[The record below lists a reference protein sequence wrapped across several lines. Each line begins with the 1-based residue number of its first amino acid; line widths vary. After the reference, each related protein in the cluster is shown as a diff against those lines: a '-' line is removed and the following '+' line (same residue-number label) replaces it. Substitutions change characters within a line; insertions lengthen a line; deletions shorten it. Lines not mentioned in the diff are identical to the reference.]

1 MPDHGQVNRVSCIAG
16 VVLAC
21 CVCLGCGPPPPQPPA
36 AQGERVATALAGITQ
51 ACGLSYQERAL
62 PPPPDLGTLEVAASK
77 AAHQLADVYRLNPNW
92 IYQGETLTA
101 VVALAIRGMRECAL
115 PGAAAELQ
123 REAR

>member
-1 MPDHGQVNRVSCIAG
+1 M
-16 VVLAC
+16 
-21 CVCLGCGPPPPQPPA
+21 
-36 AQGERVATALAGITQ
+36 ATALAGITQ

-62 PPPPDLGTLEVAASK
+62 PPPPADVGTLEGAASR
-77 AAHQLADVYRLNPNW
+77 AARQLADVYRLNPNW

-123 REAR
+123 REAH